1 MTTAKTHFDTDTTS
15 AAKKSPNKGKTTA
28 STFWTLLFFALV
40 VLFLFDGWQNRIYD
54 DINAESGIGYAL
66 GIVGGLMMILL
77 LLYPLRKRWKAMRS
91 LGAVK
96 HWFRL
101 HMMLGVLGPVSILYH
116 ANFGLGS
123 LNSNVALFCML
134 VVASSGLLGRYFY
147 AKIHHGLYGRQTSL
161 QELRDFSSQQHDL
174 LTENCSYIPQLAEHL
189 AEYEK
194 TVLAPPRSLLISAWL
209 LLALAIKSHLDFSTL
224 LRQCKRAITQQTL
237 DANSRRTEIRK
248 VRRYLAQYFATVR
261 RAAEFSF
268 YTRLFSL
275 WHVLHLPLFV
285 MMLITGIV
293 HVVYVHMY

>member
-1 MTTAKTHFDTDTTS
+1 MMNTQTS
-15 AAKKSPNKGKTTA
+15 LDSNSVRVAKKSNKQGATQA

-40 VLFLFDGWQNRIYD
+40 ALFLFDGWQNRIYD

-147 AKIHHGLYGRQTSL
+147 AKIHHGLYGQQTSL
-161 QELRDFSSQQHDL
+161 QELREFSSQQHNL

-209 LLALAIKSHLDFSTL
+209 LLALAVKSHLDFSKL
-224 LRQCKRAITQQTL
+224 LRQCKQAIMQQTL
-237 DANSRRTEIRK
+237 DTSTQQAEIKK